1 MKNKLIELRKITGL
15 NQADFAKKVGTVKQR
30 ISNMETGIAPVTF
43 ETLQKYAK
51 KFNLYYPIILS
62 HIPKSKHT

>member
-1 MKNKLIELRKITGL
+1 MRQQLIKLRKITGL

-43 ETLQKYAK
+43 ETLLKYAK
-51 KFNLYYPIILS
+51 VFNRYYPIILRK
-62 HIPKSKHT
+62 IPKKTT